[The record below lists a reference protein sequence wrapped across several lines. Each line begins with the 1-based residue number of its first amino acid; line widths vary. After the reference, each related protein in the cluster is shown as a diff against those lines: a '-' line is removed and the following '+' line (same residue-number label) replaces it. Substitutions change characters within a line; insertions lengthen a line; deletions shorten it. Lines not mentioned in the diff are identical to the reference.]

1 MSDTPQ
7 VVVFDNSVQLIA
19 REFERGPA
27 GPPGTTRIDV
37 LGVPPSTPTVVDKVD
52 ISAQAVKWIVT
63 VKDGSSR
70 GVKEVLALLNGG
82 TADFS
87 GAYNMRDVAFTVD
100 VNVNAGNFELE
111 VDHSASGNADIMV
124 LRIAVE

>member
-19 REFERGPA
+19 REFERGPP
-27 GPPGTTRIDV
+27 GPPGTTRIDTLV
-37 LGVPPSTPTVVDKVD
+37 VPPSTPTVVDKVD

-63 VKDGSSR
+63 VKDGSAR

-87 GAYNMRDVAFTVD
+87 GAYNLRDVAFTVD

-111 VDHSASGNADIMV
+111 VEHSASGNADIMV